1 MPKARADIANTA
13 VRIFL
18 QEMGKEYDRERD
30 LEPFAK
36 KHLKAEVLDFFDGRC
51 CYCGIELTPAR
62 VHGDHLIPTNRKDL
76 GLDAWGNIVPAC
88 HDCNSMTHG
97 RDWRDFII
105 QRAGQDAPERH
116 QRMQDFLSAYTY
128 EPTYELGSLVADLYD
143 ESGATAMALIGA
155 KVARARDTLSGSG

>member
-76 GLDAWGNIVPAC
+76 GLDAQVKMRANVVV
-88 HDCNSMTHG
+88 N
-97 RDWRDFII
+97 DFMS
-105 QRAGQDAPERH
+105 AP
-116 QRMQDFLSAYTY
+116 Q
-128 EPTYELGSLVADLYD
+128 
-143 ESGATAMALIGA
+143 IG
-155 KVARARDTLSGSG
+155 TLQQ